1 MESYNNIPKMYQFLV
16 GIKIVEFPKKVI
28 ITRSCKSRALS
39 LELQDF
45 SCTSMI
51 SKIEKKEHFIL
62 NVSKKIKERLLGMVI
77 SQWALPV
84 CHKQSS
90 SYTRVHNVY

>member
-39 LELQDF
+39 GTSRFFMHINDF
-45 SCTSMI
+45 QNR
-51 SKIEKKEHFIL
+51 KKRTLYFKCF
-62 NVSKKIKERLLGMVI
+62 KKD
-77 SQWALPV
+77 
-84 CHKQSS
+84 
-90 SYTRVHNVY
+90 

>member
-1 MESYNNIPKMYQFLV
+1 
-16 GIKIVEFPKKVI
+16 
-28 ITRSCKSRALS
+28 
-39 LELQDF
+39 
-45 SCTSMI
+45 MI